1 MTGIAAI
8 RSKHAP
14 MRIYDEC
21 EHDHQQGDPGTVD
34 TGEFITCE
42 AEYLYS
48 ICSSCCVE
56 NPAYPEQAEW
66 CCDDHDHDHREGWTC
81 DVPALLDE
89 VDRLRALT
97 TSEIHRRIMEKFE
110 REGILTAAAERDEAR
125 AEVER
130 LRGLLDAYTAVVC
143 DCGHERTSHNPADFG
158 DCTECPYGT
167 CRKFPGISWD
177 LWHRDTLA
185 RAEKAEDAVDRV
197 APALD
202 QEWQVAADRFGRP
215 RDAYAEGYLDGL
227 DRAATVAR
235 DALRG
240 DQP

>member
-130 LRGLLDAYTAVVC
+130 LRDEVGAADLATAVYEQ
-143 DCGHERTSHNPADFG
+143 ERD
-158 DCTECPYGT
+158 E
-167 CRKFPGISWD
+167 
-177 LWHRDTLA
+177 A
-185 RAEKAEDAVDRV
+185 RAAIAEIVAMCHARLGQYPGAVFVQDV
-197 APALD
+197 LNM
-202 QEWQVAADRFGRP
+202 
-215 RDAYAEGYLDGL
+215 AE
-227 DRAATVAR
+227 R
-235 DALRG
+235 ALRG